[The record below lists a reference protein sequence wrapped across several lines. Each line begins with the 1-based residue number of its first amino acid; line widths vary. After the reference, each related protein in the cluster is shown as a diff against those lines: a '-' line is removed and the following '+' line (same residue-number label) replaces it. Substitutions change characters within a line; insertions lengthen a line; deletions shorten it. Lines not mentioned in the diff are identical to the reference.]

1 MITIIHGNDIVSS
14 RKFYIDERKRSPHAI
29 TFSGD
34 NLNLTDLAQALEGD
48 SLFYIANKEIFIE
61 DFFSKKPSQEFDSI
75 VSYLQKH
82 GKNVNIKIWEAKE
95 VSKKQLNNL
104 KNTTIKLF
112 SLPKPLFLFLNELVP
127 QNKAKLG
134 QNNKK
139 LVYLFHKTLESI
151 EAELVFYM
159 MIRQFRLLLAI
170 FRESQNNQIDEI
182 KNIQPWQ
189 KARLKKQ
196 VSFFSE
202 THLKNIYNKICTI
215 EISQKTGS
223 SILSLPQAI
232 DFLLLS
238 I

>member
-1 MITIIHGNDIVSS
+1 MITIIHGEDIVTS
-14 RKFYIDERKRSPHAI
+14 RKFYIEERKKSSHAI

-34 NLNLTDLAQALEGD
+34 NLNLTNLAQALFGK
-48 SLFYIANKEIFIE
+48 SLFDIADEEIFIE
-61 DFFSKKPSQEFDSI
+61 DLFSKKQNQQFNSI

-82 GKNVNIKIWEAKE
+82 GENVSIKIWESKE

-127 QNKAKLG
+127 QN
-134 QNNKK
+134 NKK
-139 LVYLFHKTLESI
+139 LIYLFHKTLEGT

-159 MIRQFRLLLAI
+159 IIRQFRLLLAI
-170 FRESQNNQIDEI
+170 FGESQENKIDEI
-182 KNIQPWQ
+182 KNMHLWQ
-189 KARLKKQ
+189 KARLEKQ
-196 VSFFSE
+196 ASFFTE
-202 THLKNIYNKICTI
+202 THLKNIYNCICSI
-215 EISQKTGS
+215 EISQKTGA

>member
-1 MITIIHGNDIVSS
+1 MITIIHGEDIVNS
-14 RKFYIDERKRSPHAI
+14 RKFFIDERKRSSYPI
-29 TFSGD
+29 TFLSD
-34 NLNLTDLAQALEGD
+34 NLNLTDLTQTLEGG
-48 SLFYIANKEIFIE
+48 SLFDIKDKEIFIE
-61 DFFSKKPSQEFDSI
+61 DFFSKKRSQEFDSI
-75 VSYLQKH
+75 ISYLQKH
-82 GKNVNIKIWEAKE
+82 GKNVNIKIWESRE

-112 SLPKPLFLFLNELVP
+112 SLPKPLFLFLN
-127 QNKAKLG
+127 KLAPH
-134 QNNKK
+134 NSKR
-139 LVYLFHKTLESI
+139 LIYLFHKTLESI

-170 FRESQNNQIDEI
+170 FGESQNNQIDEI